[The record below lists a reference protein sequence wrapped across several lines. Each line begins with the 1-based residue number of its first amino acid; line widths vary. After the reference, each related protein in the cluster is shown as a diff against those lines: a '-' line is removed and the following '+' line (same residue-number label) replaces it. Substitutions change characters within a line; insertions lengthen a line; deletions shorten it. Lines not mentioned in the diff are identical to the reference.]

1 MKTLSISAGAIL
13 FATPFLALS
22 QSEVPCGQAINA
34 PLRSGAVLA
43 IDSRPAGLEIVG
55 TDQDAI
61 HVTCTADDMPS
72 AKEIRIR
79 LSGTADRAKLAI
91 TGAYLKHGNL
101 KIRIEVPRTT
111 HLGVQ
116 MSAGQVKIEEVKGN
130 KDVEIHAGQ
139 VSISS
144 DHRWDYKSLDASVAI
159 GQVDAQVYSTDKGG
173 FFRSFHKENAEGE
186 YHLRAHVTTGQIE
199 LIGKHAVNSGNPE

>member
-1 MKTLSISAGAIL
+1 
-13 FATPFLALS
+13 
-22 QSEVPCGQAINA
+22 
-34 PLRSGAVLA
+34 
-43 IDSRPAGLEIVG
+43 
-55 TDQDAI
+55 
-61 HVTCTADDMPS
+61 
-72 AKEIRIR
+72 
-79 LSGTADRAKLAI
+79 
-91 TGAYLKHGNL
+91 
-101 KIRIEVPRTT
+101 
-111 HLGVQ
+111 

-199 LIGKHAVNSGNPE
+199 LIGKHAANSGNPE

>member
-1 MKTLSISAGAIL
+1 MKTLSIAAGAIL

-72 AKEIRIR
+72 AK
-79 LSGTADRAKLAI
+79 
-91 TGAYLKHGNL
+91 
-101 KIRIEVPRTT
+101 
-111 HLGVQ
+111 
-116 MSAGQVKIEEVKGN
+116 
-130 KDVEIHAGQ
+130 
-139 VSISS
+139 
-144 DHRWDYKSLDASVAI
+144 
-159 GQVDAQVYSTDKGG
+159 
-173 FFRSFHKENAEGE
+173 
-186 YHLRAHVTTGQIE
+186 
-199 LIGKHAVNSGNPE
+199 